1 MCQSPRSFHFDLT
14 IPISIGTI
22 GGLTKLHPLVNWA
35 HNLLGNPNSNE
46 LMQII
51 AVAGLAQNFAALKSL
66 VTTGIQ
72 KGHMKMHLLNILNQL
87 GADQIQKKEAI
98 EYFKTNSITQKNVR
112 EFINK
117 K

>member
-1 MCQSPRSFHFDLT
+1 M
-14 IPISIGTI
+14 
-22 GGLTKLHPLVNWA
+22 NWA
-35 HNLLGNPNSNE
+35 HNLLGNPSATQ

-51 AVAGLAQNFAALKSL
+51 AASGLAQNFAAVKSL

-87 GADQIQKKEAI
+87 GADRIQKNEAI
-98 EYFKTNSITQKNVR
+98 EYFKANLVTHKNVR
-112 EFINK
+112 KFLNK